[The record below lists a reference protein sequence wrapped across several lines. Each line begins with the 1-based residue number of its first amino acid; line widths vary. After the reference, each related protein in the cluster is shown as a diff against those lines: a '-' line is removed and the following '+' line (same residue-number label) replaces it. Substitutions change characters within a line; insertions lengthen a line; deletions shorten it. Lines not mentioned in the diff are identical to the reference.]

1 MYFIRIVMGKNMNT
15 RTAISDLFTR
25 EEITELTAK
34 SDLHGTWAVF
44 STWAVIGGTF
54 AAVAGFWEYLPN
66 WGKLLL
72 CILALVILAGRQLAL
87 AIIMHDASHQSLF
100 KTKWLNDIATDWLC
114 ARPIWNDLKKYRAH
128 HLRHHSKTS
137 TVDDPDLSLV
147 EGFPTSKKSL
157 MRKFFRDVSGVT
169 GLKFALGRV
178 LMDVEKMEWT
188 VSNDRRWISQE
199 GRHWT
204 DYPKT
209 FLKNSGGA
217 IATNAAL
224 FSVLWAAG
232 HPKLYALWVLAYLT
246 PFPLLLRIRSMA
258 EHAGMPTSHSALTN
272 TRTTK
277 AGYLARALVAPIHVN
292 YHKEH
297 HLMATVP
304 YFKLPKMHQ
313 MLLERGHVPEPPT
326 YWQVL
331 NELSDQA
338 D

>member
-1 MYFIRIVMGKNMNT
+1 MNT
-15 RTAISDLFTR
+15 RTSISDLFTR
-25 EEITELTAK
+25 EEITELTTK
-34 SDLHGTWAVF
+34 SDLHGSWAVL

-54 AAVAGFWEYLPN
+54 AAVASTWEYLPV
-66 WGKLLL
+66 WGKLLM
-72 CILALVILAGRQLAL
+72 CIAALVILAGRQLAL
-87 AIIMHDASHQSLF
+87 VIIMHDASHQSLF

-137 TVDDPDLSLV
+137 TVEDPDLSLV

-157 MRKFFRDVSGVT
+157 MRKFFRDVSGIT

-199 GRHWT
+199 GRHWV
-204 DYPKT
+204 DYPKA

-224 FSVLWAAG
+224 FSILWAAG
-232 HPKLYALWVLAYLT
+232 HPKLYVLWILAYLT
-246 PFPLLLRIRSMA
+246 PFPLFLRVRSMA
-258 EHAGMPTSHSALTN
+258 EHAGMPTSNSALTN
-272 TRTTK
+272 TRSTK
-277 AGYLARALVAPIHVN
+277 AGYIARALVAPIHVN
-292 YHKEH
+292 FHKEH

-313 MLLERGHVPEPPT
+313 MLLERGHVPEPPS

>member
-1 MYFIRIVMGKNMNT
+1 MNT
-15 RTAISDLFTR
+15 RTSISDLFTR
-25 EEITELTAK
+25 EEITELTTK
-34 SDLHGTWAVF
+34 SDLHGSWAVL

-54 AAVAGFWEYLPN
+54 AAVASTWEYLPV
-66 WGKLLL
+66 WGKLLM
-72 CILALVILAGRQLAL
+72 CIAALVILAGRQLAL

-137 TVDDPDLSLV
+137 TVEDPDLSLV

-157 MRKFFRDVSGVT
+157 MRKFFRDVSGIT

-199 GRHWT
+199 GRHWV
-204 DYPKT
+204 DYPKA

-224 FSVLWAAG
+224 FSILWAAD
-232 HPKLYALWVLAYLT
+232 HPKLYVLWILAYLT
-246 PFPLLLRIRSMA
+246 PFPLFLRVRSMA
-258 EHAGMPTSHSALTN
+258 EHAGMPTSNSALTN
-272 TRTTK
+272 TRSTK
-277 AGYLARALVAPIHVN
+277 AGYIARALVAPIHVN
-292 YHKEH
+292 FHKEH

-313 MLLERGHVPEPPT
+313 MLLERGHVPEPPS

>member
-1 MYFIRIVMGKNMNT
+1 MNT
-15 RTAISDLFTR
+15 RTSISDLFTR
-25 EEITELTAK
+25 EEITELTTK
-34 SDLHGTWAVF
+34 SDLHGSWAVL

-54 AAVAGFWEYLPN
+54 AAVASTWEYLPV
-66 WGKLLL
+66 WGKLLM
-72 CILALVILAGRQLAL
+72 CIAALVILAGRQLAL

-137 TVDDPDLSLV
+137 TVEDPDLSLV

-157 MRKFFRDVSGVT
+157 MRKFFRDVSGIT
-169 GLKFALGRV
+169 GLKFALGGV

-188 VSNDRRWISQE
+188 VSNDRRWISRE
-199 GRHWT
+199 GRHWV
-204 DYPKT
+204 DYPKA

-224 FSVLWAAG
+224 FSILWAAG
-232 HPKLYALWVLAYLT
+232 HPKLYALWILAYLT
-246 PFPLLLRIRSMA
+246 PFPLFLRVRSMA
-258 EHAGMPTSHSALTN
+258 EHAGMPTSNGALTN
-272 TRTTK
+272 TRSTK
-277 AGYLARALVAPIHVN
+277 AGYIARALVAPIHVN
-292 YHKEH
+292 FHKEH

-313 MLLERGHVPEPPT
+313 MLLERGHVTEPPS

>member
-1 MYFIRIVMGKNMNT
+1 MNT
-15 RTAISDLFTR
+15 RVAISDLFSR

-34 SDLHGTWAVF
+34 SDAHGSWVVF

-54 AAVAGFWEYLPN
+54 AAVASSWEYLPA
-66 WGKLLL
+66 WGKLLM
-72 CILALVILAGRQLAL
+72 CVAALVILAGRQLAL

-100 KTKWLNDIATDWLC
+100 KTKWLNDSLTDWLC
-114 ARPIWNDLKKYRAH
+114 ARPIWNDLHKYRAH
-128 HLRHHSKTS
+128 HMRHHSKTS

-147 EGFPTSKKSL
+147 TGFPTTKKSL
-157 MRKFFRDVSGVT
+157 MRKFVRDLSGVT
-169 GLKFALGRV
+169 GFKFAVGRV
-178 LMDVEKMEWT
+178 LMDIGKMEWT

-199 GRHWT
+199 GKHWI
-204 DYPKT
+204 DYPKA

-232 HPKLYALWVLAYLT
+232 HPKLYALWVVAYLT
-246 PFPLLLRIRSMA
+246 PFPLFLRVRSMA
-258 EHAGMPTSHSALTN
+258 EHAGMETSHSALTN

-277 AGYLARALVAPIHVN
+277 AGYVARALVAPINVN

-297 HLMATVP
+297 HLMAAVP
-304 YFKLPKMHQ
+304 YFKLPRMHQ
-313 MLLERGHVPEPPT
+313 MLRERGHVSAPPT

-331 NELSDQA
+331 NELSDKA

>member
-1 MYFIRIVMGKNMNT
+1 MNA
-15 RTAISDLFTR
+15 RTSISDLFTR
-25 EEITELTAK
+25 EEITELTTK
-34 SDLHGTWAVF
+34 SDLHGSWAVL

-54 AAVAGFWEYLPN
+54 AAVASTWEYLPV
-66 WGKLLL
+66 WGKLLM
-72 CILALVILAGRQLAL
+72 CIAALVILAGRQLAL

-137 TVDDPDLSLV
+137 TVEDPDLSLV

-157 MRKFFRDVSGVT
+157 MRKFFRDVSGIT

-199 GRHWT
+199 GRHWV
-204 DYPKT
+204 DYPKA

-224 FSVLWAAG
+224 FSILWAAG
-232 HPKLYALWVLAYLT
+232 HPKLYVLWILAYLT
-246 PFPLLLRIRSMA
+246 PFPLFLRVRSMA
-258 EHAGMPTSHSALTN
+258 EHAGMPTSNSALTN
-272 TRTTK
+272 TRSTK
-277 AGYLARALVAPIHVN
+277 AGYIARALVAPIHVN
-292 YHKEH
+292 FHKEH

-313 MLLERGHVPEPPT
+313 MLLERGHVPEPPS

>member
-1 MYFIRIVMGKNMNT
+1 MNT
-15 RTAISDLFTR
+15 RTSISDLFTR
-25 EEITELTAK
+25 EEITELTTK
-34 SDLHGTWAVF
+34 SDLHGSWAVL

-54 AAVAGFWEYLPN
+54 AVVASTWEYLPV
-66 WGKLLL
+66 WGKLLM
-72 CILALVILAGRQLAL
+72 CIAALVILAGRQLAL

-137 TVDDPDLSLV
+137 TVEDPDLSLV

-157 MRKFFRDVSGVT
+157 MRKFFRDVSGIT

-199 GRHWT
+199 GRHWV
-204 DYPKT
+204 DYPKA

-224 FSVLWAAG
+224 FSILWAAG
-232 HPKLYALWVLAYLT
+232 HPKLYVLWILAYLT
-246 PFPLLLRIRSMA
+246 PFPLFLRVRSMA
-258 EHAGMPTSHSALTN
+258 EHAGMPTSNSALTN
-272 TRTTK
+272 TRSTK
-277 AGYLARALVAPIHVN
+277 AGYIARALVAPIHVN
-292 YHKEH
+292 FHKEH

-313 MLLERGHVPEPPT
+313 MLLERGHVPEPPS

>member
-1 MYFIRIVMGKNMNT
+1 MNT

-25 EEITELTAK
+25 EEITELTSK
-34 SDLHGTWAVF
+34 SDIHGSWAVL
-44 STWAVIGGTF
+44 STWAVVGGTF
-54 AAVAGFWEYLPN
+54 ATVASTWEYLPA
-66 WGKLLL
+66 WGKLLM
-72 CILALVILAGRQLAL
+72 CIAALIVLAGRQLAL

-100 KTKWLNDIATDWLC
+100 KTKWLNDVATDWLC

-128 HLRHHSKTS
+128 HIRHHSKTS

-147 EGFPTSKKSL
+147 AGFPTSKKSL
-157 MRKFFRDVSGVT
+157 MRKFLRDVSGIT
-169 GLKFALGRV
+169 GFKFAVGRV
-178 LMDVEKMEWT
+178 LMDTEKMEWT
-188 VSNDRRWISQE
+188 VSNDRRWISQQ
-199 GRHWT
+199 GKDWA
-204 DYPKT
+204 DYAKA
-209 FLKNSGGA
+209 FLTNSGGA

-246 PFPLLLRIRSMA
+246 PFPLFLRVRSMA
-258 EHAGMPTSHSALTN
+258 EHAGMPTSNSALTN

-277 AGYLARALVAPIHVN
+277 AGYIARALVAPIHVN

-304 YFKLPKMHQ
+304 YFKLPRMHQ
-313 MLLERGHVPEPPT
+313 MLKDRGYVSEPPT

-331 NELSDQA
+331 NELSNKTE
-338 D
+338 

>member
-1 MYFIRIVMGKNMNT
+1 
-15 RTAISDLFTR
+15 
-25 EEITELTAK
+25 
-34 SDLHGTWAVF
+34 
-44 STWAVIGGTF
+44 
-54 AAVAGFWEYLPN
+54 
-66 WGKLLL
+66 
-72 CILALVILAGRQLAL
+72 
-87 AIIMHDASHQSLF
+87 
-100 KTKWLNDIATDWLC
+100 
-114 ARPIWNDLKKYRAH
+114 
-128 HLRHHSKTS
+128 
-137 TVDDPDLSLV
+137 
-147 EGFPTSKKSL
+147 FPTSKKSL

-224 FSVLWAAG
+224 LSVLWAAG
-232 HPKLYALWVLAYLT
+232 HPKLYALWVLAYVT

-258 EHAGMPTSHSALTN
+258 EHAGMETSNSALTN

-277 AGYLARALVAPIHVN
+277 AGYLARALVAPINVN

>member
-1 MYFIRIVMGKNMNT
+1 MNT
-15 RTAISDLFTR
+15 RTSISDLFTR
-25 EEITELTAK
+25 EEITELTTK
-34 SDLHGTWAVF
+34 SDLHGSWAVL

-54 AAVAGFWEYLPN
+54 AAVASTWEYLPV
-66 WGKLLL
+66 WGKLLM
-72 CILALVILAGRQLAL
+72 CIAALVILAGRQLAL

-100 KTKWLNDIATDWLC
+100 KTIWLNDIATDWLC

-128 HLRHHSKTS
+128 HSRHHSKTS
-137 TVDDPDLSLV
+137 TVEDPDLSLV

-157 MRKFFRDVSGVT
+157 MRKFFRDVSGIT

-199 GRHWT
+199 GRHWV
-204 DYPKT
+204 DYPKA

-224 FSVLWAAG
+224 FSILWAAG
-232 HPKLYALWVLAYLT
+232 HPKLYALWILAYLT
-246 PFPLLLRIRSMA
+246 PFPLFLRVRSMA
-258 EHAGMPTSHSALTN
+258 EHAGMPTSNSALTN
-272 TRTTK
+272 TRSTK
-277 AGYLARALVAPIHVN
+277 AGYIARALVAPIHVN
-292 YHKEH
+292 FHKEH

-313 MLLERGHVPEPPT
+313 MLLERGHVPEPPS

>member
-1 MYFIRIVMGKNMNT
+1 MNT
-15 RTAISDLFTR
+15 RTSISDLFTR
-25 EEITELTAK
+25 EEITELTTK
-34 SDLHGTWAVF
+34 SDLHGSWAVL

-54 AAVAGFWEYLPN
+54 AVVASTWEYLPV
-66 WGKLLL
+66 WGKLLM
-72 CILALVILAGRQLAL
+72 CIAALVILAGRQLAL

-128 HLRHHSKTS
+128 HSRHHSKTS
-137 TVDDPDLSLV
+137 TVEDPDLSLV

-157 MRKFFRDVSGVT
+157 MRKFFRDVSGIT

-199 GRHWT
+199 GRHWV
-204 DYPKT
+204 DYPKA

-224 FSVLWAAG
+224 FSILWAAG
-232 HPKLYALWVLAYLT
+232 HPKLYALWILAYLT
-246 PFPLLLRIRSMA
+246 PFPLFLRVRSMA
-258 EHAGMPTSHSALTN
+258 EHAGMPTSNSALTN
-272 TRTTK
+272 TRSTK
-277 AGYLARALVAPIHVN
+277 AGYIARALVAPIHVN
-292 YHKEH
+292 FHKEH

-313 MLLERGHVPEPPT
+313 MLLERGHVPEPPS

>member
-1 MYFIRIVMGKNMNT
+1 M
-15 RTAISDLFTR
+15 
-25 EEITELTAK
+25 
-34 SDLHGTWAVF
+34 
-44 STWAVIGGTF
+44 
-54 AAVAGFWEYLPN
+54 
-66 WGKLLL
+66 
-72 CILALVILAGRQLAL
+72 CIAALVILAGRQLAL

-137 TVDDPDLSLV
+137 TVEDPDLSLV

-157 MRKFFRDVSGVT
+157 MRKFFRDVSGIT

-199 GRHWT
+199 GRHWV
-204 DYPKT
+204 DYPKA

-224 FSVLWAAG
+224 FSILWAAG
-232 HPKLYALWVLAYLT
+232 HPKLYALWILAYLT
-246 PFPLLLRIRSMA
+246 PFPLFLRVRSMA
-258 EHAGMPTSHSALTN
+258 EHAGMPTSNNALTN
-272 TRTTK
+272 TRSTK
-277 AGYLARALVAPIHVN
+277 AGYIARALVAPIHVN
-292 YHKEH
+292 FHKEH

-313 MLLERGHVPEPPT
+313 MLLERGHVPEPPS

>member
-1 MYFIRIVMGKNMNT
+1 MNT
-15 RTAISDLFTR
+15 RIAISDLFTR
-25 EEITELTAK
+25 DEITELTTK
-34 SDLHGTWAVF
+34 SDLHGGWAVF
-44 STWAVIGGTF
+44 STWAVTGGTF

-72 CILALVILAGRQLAL
+72 CVAALIILAGRQLAL

-100 KTKWLNDIATDWLC
+100 KTKWLNDTLTDWLC
-114 ARPIWNDLKKYRAH
+114 ARPIWNDLHKYRGH

-147 EGFPTSKKSL
+147 IGFPTTKKSL
-157 MRKFFRDVSGVT
+157 MRKFIRDLSGVT
-169 GLKFALGRV
+169 GFKFAVGRV

-199 GRHWT
+199 GRRWF

-217 IATNAAL
+217 IVTNAAL
-224 FSVLWAAG
+224 FSALWASG

-246 PFPLLLRIRSMA
+246 PFPLFLRVRSMA
-258 EHAGMPTSHSALTN
+258 EHAGMETSHSALTN

-277 AGYLARALVAPIHVN
+277 AGYIARALVAPIHVN
-292 YHKEH
+292 FHKEH

-304 YFKLPKMHQ
+304 YFKLPQMHQ
-313 MLLERGHVPEPPT
+313 MLRNKGHVEEAPT

-331 NELSDQA
+331 NELSNQA
-338 D
+338 E

>member
-1 MYFIRIVMGKNMNT
+1 MT
-15 RTAISDLFTR
+15 T
-25 EEITELTAK
+25 K
-34 SDLHGTWAVF
+34 SDLHGSWAVL

-54 AAVAGFWEYLPN
+54 AAVASTWEYLPV
-66 WGKLLL
+66 WGKLLM
-72 CILALVILAGRQLAL
+72 CIAALVILAGRQLAL

-137 TVDDPDLSLV
+137 TVEDPDLSLV

-157 MRKFFRDVSGVT
+157 MRKFFRDVSGIT

-188 VSNDRRWISQE
+188 VSNDRRCISQE
-199 GRHWT
+199 GRHWV
-204 DYPKT
+204 DYPKA

-224 FSVLWAAG
+224 FSILWAAG
-232 HPKLYALWVLAYLT
+232 HPKLYVLWILAYLT
-246 PFPLLLRIRSMA
+246 PFPLFLRVRSMA
-258 EHAGMPTSHSALTN
+258 EHAGMPTSNSALTN
-272 TRTTK
+272 TRSTK
-277 AGYLARALVAPIHVN
+277 AGYIARALVAPIHVN
-292 YHKEH
+292 FHKEH

-313 MLLERGHVPEPPT
+313 MLLERGHVPEPPS

>member
-1 MYFIRIVMGKNMNT
+1 MNT
-15 RTAISDLFTR
+15 RTSISDLFTR
-25 EEITELTAK
+25 EEITELTTK
-34 SDLHGTWAVF
+34 SDLHGSWAVL

-54 AAVAGFWEYLPN
+54 AAVASTWEYLPV
-66 WGKLLL
+66 WGKLLM
-72 CILALVILAGRQLAL
+72 CIAALVILAGRQLAL

-100 KTKWLNDIATDWLC
+100 KTKWLNDIATDWLS

-137 TVDDPDLSLV
+137 TVEDPDLSLV

-157 MRKFFRDVSGVT
+157 MRKFFRDVSGIT

-199 GRHWT
+199 GRHWV
-204 DYPKT
+204 DYPKA

-224 FSVLWAAG
+224 FSILWAAG
-232 HPKLYALWVLAYLT
+232 HPKLYALWILAYLT
-246 PFPLLLRIRSMA
+246 PFPLFLRVRSMA
-258 EHAGMPTSHSALTN
+258 EHAGMPTSNSALTN
-272 TRTTK
+272 TRSTK
-277 AGYLARALVAPIHVN
+277 AGYIARALVAPIHVN
-292 YHKEH
+292 FHKEH

-313 MLLERGHVPEPPT
+313 MLLERGHVPEPPS

>member
-1 MYFIRIVMGKNMNT
+1 M
-15 RTAISDLFTR
+15 
-25 EEITELTAK
+25 
-34 SDLHGTWAVF
+34 HGGWAVF

-54 AAVAGFWEYLPN
+54 ATVAGFWEYLPN

-72 CILALVILAGRQLAL
+72 CIAALIILAGRQLAL

-100 KTKWLNDIATDWLC
+100 KTKWLNDTLTDWLC
-114 ARPIWNDLKKYRAH
+114 ARPIWNDLHKYRAH

-137 TVDDPDLSLV
+137 TMDDPDLSLV
-147 EGFPTSKKSL
+147 TGFPTTKKSL
-157 MRKFFRDVSGVT
+157 MRKFIRDLSGVT
-169 GLKFALGRV
+169 GFKFAVGRV

-188 VSNDRRWISQE
+188 VSNDRRWIYQE
-199 GRHWT
+199 GRRWF

-217 IATNAAL
+217 IVTNAAL
-224 FSVLWAAG
+224 FSALWASG

-246 PFPLLLRIRSMA
+246 PFPLFLRVRSMA
-258 EHAGMPTSHSALTN
+258 EHAGMETSHSALTN

-277 AGYLARALVAPIHVN
+277 AGYIARALVAPIHVN
-292 YHKEH
+292 FHKEH

-313 MLLERGHVPEPPT
+313 MLRDKGHVEEAPT

-331 NELSDQA
+331 NELSNQA
-338 D
+338 E

>member
-1 MYFIRIVMGKNMNT
+1 MNT
-15 RTAISDLFTR
+15 RTSISDLFTR
-25 EEITELTAK
+25 EEITELTTK
-34 SDLHGTWAVF
+34 SDLHGSWAVL

-54 AAVAGFWEYLPN
+54 AAVASTWEYLPV
-66 WGKLLL
+66 WGKLLM
-72 CILALVILAGRQLAL
+72 CIAALVILAGRQLAL

-137 TVDDPDLSLV
+137 TVEDPDLSLV

-157 MRKFFRDVSGVT
+157 MRKFFRDVSGIT

-199 GRHWT
+199 GRHWV
-204 DYPKT
+204 DYPKA

-224 FSVLWAAG
+224 FSILWAAG
-232 HPKLYALWVLAYLT
+232 HPKLYALWILAYLT
-246 PFPLLLRIRSMA
+246 PFPLFLRVRSMA
-258 EHAGMPTSHSALTN
+258 EHAGMPTSNNALTN
-272 TRTTK
+272 TRSTK
-277 AGYLARALVAPIHVN
+277 AGYIARALVAPIHVN
-292 YHKEH
+292 FHKEH

-304 YFKLPKMHQ
+304 YFKLPKMQQ
-313 MLLERGHVPEPPT
+313 MLLERGHVPEPPS